1 MTAESAYVELWIRS
15 FHRSAEAAVRLIAF
29 PHAGASASYFFPMSE
44 SLAPTI
50 QCGIVQYPARQDRR
64 LEPPIDDL
72 MVLADRVTDA
82 VRPLADRPL
91 AFFGHSMGAALAF
104 EVALRLEA
112 DGVRPAMLFASGR
125 RSPTRQRD
133 ETVHR
138 LDDVGVVREL
148 RELSGTDTRFLDDEE
163 LLAMILPAVRSDYTA
178 IERYRMVPESRISC
192 PITVLVGDSDPRT
205 SQSDA
210 EQWKEVTTGAF
221 TQHVFRGGHF
231 YLAEHQS
238 QVINTI
244 TDALLPLITGARSSW
259 RQR

>member
-1 MTAESAYVELWIRS
+1 MTADAAYVELWIRR
-15 FHRSAEAAVRLIAF
+15 FHRSADAAVRLIAF

-50 QCGIVQYPARQDRR
+50 ECGIVQYPARQDRR
-64 LEPPIDDL
+64 SDPPIDDL
-72 MVLADRVTDA
+72 MALADLVTEA

-112 DGVRPAMLFASGR
+112 GGVRPAMLFASGR
-125 RSPTRQRD
+125 RSPTRPQ
-133 ETVHR
+133 EENVHR
-138 LDDVGVVREL
+138 LDDAGVVREM
-148 RELSGTDTRFLDDEE
+148 RRLSGTDSRFLDDEE

-178 IERYRMVPESRISC
+178 IERYRMLPESRISC
-192 PITVLVGDSDPRT
+192 PITVLTGDSDPRT
-205 SQSDA
+205 SLADA
-210 EQWKEVTTGAF
+210 EAWEEVTTGAF

-231 YLAEHQS
+231 YLADHQS
-238 QVINTI
+238 EVINTI
-244 TDALLPLITGARSSW
+244 TDALLPLITGVRSSW